1 MFLRAVLFYLLAFF
15 FTFLL
20 GGIQQAAGINS
31 QLTALPQW
39 GPGVAGLLM
48 LLIFRKDGVKLNFK
62 LKQVSPARGFG
73 ALLLPMFPAVL
84 IFPVVWLRQESFSL
98 QYNLSTPLLLLLGS
112 LALGAVGEEI
122 GWRGYLHASLNRS
135 LKPLASSAVVGTLW
149 ALWHFGFYQNG
160 PVYVLLAVVAF
171 IATSITMFAVLQDID
186 FNIWSA
192 SLFHYG
198 INLSSLFYLSV
209 INQAS
214 YMLLY
219 AVAWVAV
226 AAMSM
231 VWTKQARRAGDHPGA
246 GDSDL
251 PGLA

>member
-1 MFLRAVLFYLLAFF
+1 MFLRTVLFYLLAFF

-20 GGIQQAAGINS
+20 GGIQQAADINS

-48 LLIFRKDGVKLNFK
+48 LLIFRKDSLKLNFK
-62 LKQVSPARGFG
+62 LKQAPASRFLW
-73 ALLLPMFPAVL
+73 AFILPMVPAAL
-84 IFPVVWLRQESFSL
+84 IFPIVWLTLESFSL
-98 QYNLSTPLLLLLGS
+98 QFNLSTPLLLLLAS

-122 GWRGYLHASLNRS
+122 GWRGYLHARLNRG
-135 LKPLASSAVVGTLW
+135 LKPLASSAIVGTLW

-171 IATSITMFAVLQDID
+171 IATSITMFATLRDID
-186 FNIWSA
+186 FNIWVA

-226 AAMSM
+226 AAIAM
-231 VWTKQARRAGDHPGA
+231 VWMQRTAPMTTQVTPGN
-246 GDSDL
+246 
-251 PGLA
+251 